1 MISDAFKKGKR
12 GVEDYTNI
20 SITGVKSNG
29 QESLSKVRVKK
40 LLASAKPDELYPE
53 VKVKR
58 ETQMHL

>member
-20 SITGVKSNG
+20 SITGVKSNR
-29 QESLSKVRVKK
+29 QESRSKVKVKK
-40 LLASAKPDELYPE
+40 LLTGAKPDELYPE

-58 ETQMHL
+58 DTHT